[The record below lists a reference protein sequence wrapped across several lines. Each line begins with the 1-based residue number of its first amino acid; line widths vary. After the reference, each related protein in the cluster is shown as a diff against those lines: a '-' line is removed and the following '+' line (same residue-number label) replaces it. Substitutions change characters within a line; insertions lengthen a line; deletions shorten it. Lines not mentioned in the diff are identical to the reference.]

1 MHVVQFNVMQQYKI
15 TLQNWTSMNMFVIIS
30 YIFVDLSHSSQMQ
43 YDVMS
48 ISRLIRLN
56 KIEALINSHQIW
68 LKYDSDM
75 T

>member
-1 MHVVQFNVMQQYKI
+1 MHVVQFDVMQQYKI

-43 YDVMS
+43 HDVMS